1 MLVKLRPTVERKKKD
16 NKEKR
21 YVYHQQR
28 LKKNK

>member
-21 YVYHQQR
+21 YVFQPTTF
-28 LKKNK
+28 KKKK

>member
-21 YVYHQQR
+21 NVYHQQR
-28 LKKNK
+28 LKKK